1 MQVQQPDSGICSFA
15 SLHFMEQP
23 LREYTR
29 RELFRENRPGKH
41 RMPTDSAPVGELRKF
56 YKVEF
61 ARLQDDFLATKDG
74 LKYLHAR
81 SALVDTIARQL
92 WPHLLKSTG
101 LEPSQIVFSAV
112 GDLGRQTLF
121 PYSDVDVI
129 FLAASG
135 EVAEKFKGT
144 IQQVSE
150 GMNEIGLKCNHTAGV
165 VTEFFQFDS
174 DRADS
179 ILSLLD
185 IRFLDGDRELFAAL
199 QNHMIPEIMV
209 RESQA
214 LVERLAELTRNS
226 HRRFANT
233 VFHLEPNVRD
243 GPGGFQDYVTARWLA
258 AISAMEKHGG
268 WPPDPATYF
277 SASNA
282 KAMDSALSFFASVR
296 CFLHFRNKRD
306 LNLLTWDA
314 QDDAATEKFDM
325 QPVAAGN
332 AAGLM
337 RNFYSHARAVDHI
350 SGQLL
355 EEMPAAQSLFYRQL
369 ETWRTGFSDAD
380 FSVVDG
386 LIFFQ
391 KPEMLSDPDLFFRTF
406 LLIARRGF
414 KLSPMAEHQLELA
427 RPHLAENLPSGGD
440 TWRFLEN
447 VLPELHAADALRA
460 MHSLHLLTLF
470 LPELQGI
477 DALAVRDVS
486 HRFTVD
492 EHTLQAIENLHSLR
506 QSKFKWDERYAGIL
520 SELDQPELLNL
531 AILLHDT
538 GKAVTLAEHIPVSLE
553 IAAKCLERLELP
565 AADRETVLFLIQHHQ
580 DLGAGLR
587 RDIYDPR
594 MVAQFAES
602 MGTPELLKM
611 LCLFTYAD
619 IKAVNP
625 EALTPWKAEDLWQL
639 YIGTANYFN
648 RSVDERVHG
657 DANDEVLNHL
667 RSLAAA
673 AGEKLQTFL
682 EGLPRR
688 YLRTHPVDEILRH
701 FEMAG
706 RLGQDPVQLALK
718 RTRHWYELTV
728 VTKDRPRLFSTVAG
742 ALAACGMN
750 IGKAGAFS
758 NASGTV
764 VDIFSFTDRYRAL
777 EMNLPAWER
786 FKTTVHDVLSGKR
799 DLKRMLRERLEMEK
813 DQQEKN
819 AGAPRIQFDSEC
831 SAHSTLIEIVTPDR
845 PGLLYR
851 ISSVFAQQECN
862 IDIAL
867 IDTEGQTAIDVFYLT
882 TTSGKLTAEHQER
895 LRQSLVSGISAKS

>member
-1 MQVQQPDSGICSFA
+1 
-15 SLHFMEQP
+15 
-23 LREYTR
+23 
-29 RELFRENRPGKH
+29 
-41 RMPTDSAPVGELRKF
+41 MPTQSPLVSELKERFDSESS
-56 YKVEF
+56 
-61 ARLQDDFLATKDG
+61 RLQEEFSAAKDG
-74 LKYLHAR
+74 LKYLQEK
-81 SALVDTIARQL
+81 SALVDSIARRFWAQFVG
-92 WPHLLKSTG
+92 STG
-101 LEPSQIVFSAV
+101 LQPSRMIFAAV
-112 GDLGRQTLF
+112 GDYGRQTLF
-121 PYSDVDVI
+121 PYSDVDLI
-129 FLAASG
+129 FLAGTG
-135 EVAEKFKGT
+135 EAAEKFKDA
-144 IQQVSE
+144 IQRLSQ
-150 GMNEIGLKCNHTAGV
+150 GMNEIGLRCNTTAGIIP
-165 VTEFFQFDS
+165 EFIQFDA
-174 DRADS
+174 DRAET

-185 IRFLDGDRELFAAL
+185 CRFLDGDQELFANL
-199 QNHMIPEIMV
+199 RNRLIPEIMV
-209 RESQA
+209 RESQS

-226 HRRFANT
+226 HRKFANT
-233 VFHLEPNVRD
+233 VFHLEPNVKD

-258 AISAMEKHGG
+258 AMSAIEEQDG
-268 WPPDPATYF
+268 WPDPQKYF
-277 SASNA
+277 SLANQT
-282 KAMDSALSFFASVR
+282 AMDSALAFFASVR

-306 LNLLTWDA
+306 HNLLTWDA
-314 QDDAATEKFDM
+314 QDDAAARKIGTQNVHATNVTDW
-325 QPVAAGN
+325 
-332 AAGLM
+332 M
-337 RNFYSHARAVDHI
+337 RIYFGHARAVEHI

-369 ETWRTGFSDAD
+369 ETWRTGFSDED

-391 KPEMLSDPDLFFRTF
+391 KPESLSDPSLFFRAF
-406 LLIARRGF
+406 RLMAQRGF
-414 KLSPMAEHQLELA
+414 KLSPAAEQQLELA
-427 RPHLAENLPSGGD
+427 RPQLAGRLPGGGD
-440 TWRFLEN
+440 FWRFLEDL
-447 VLPELHAADALRA
+447 LPEPHAADALRA
-460 MHSLHLLTLF
+460 MHSLRLLTLF

-477 DALAVRDVS
+477 DALAARDVS

-492 EHTLQAIENLHSLR
+492 EHTLQAIEKLHGLR
-506 QSKFKWDERYAGIL
+506 QSKSKWDERYAGIL
-520 SELDQPELLNL
+520 GELDQPELLNL

-538 GKAVTLAEHIPVSLE
+538 GKAVTLVDHIPASLA
-553 IAAKCLERLELP
+553 IAGKCLERLELP
-565 AADRETVLFLIQHHQ
+565 AADRKTVLFLIQHHQ

-587 RDIYDPR
+587 RDIFDPR
-594 MVAQFAES
+594 TVGQFAES
-602 MGTPELLKM
+602 IGSPELLKM

-673 AGEKLQTFL
+673 AGKKLQTFL

-706 RLGQDPVQLALK
+706 RLGQDPVQLAVK

-742 ALAACGMN
+742 TLAACGMN

-758 NASGTV
+758 NAGGTV
-764 VDIFSFTDRYRAL
+764 VDTFSFTDRYRTL

-799 DLKRMLRERLEMEK
+799 DLKRMLRERLEVEK
-813 DQQEKN
+813 DQPEKS
-819 AGAPRIQFDSEC
+819 AGTPQIQFDNEC
-831 SAHSTLIEIVTPDR
+831 SAHSTLIEIITQDQ

-882 TTSGKLTAEHQER
+882 TAAGKLAPEHQER
-895 LRQSLVSGISAKS
+895 LRQSLVKELSA

>member
-1 MQVQQPDSGICSFA
+1 
-15 SLHFMEQP
+15 
-23 LREYTR
+23 
-29 RELFRENRPGKH
+29 
-41 RMPTDSAPVGELRKF
+41 MPTQPPLSTELRDH
-56 YKVEF
+56 YEAES
-61 ARLQDDFLATKDG
+61 ARLEHDFSSTKGG
-74 LKYLHAR
+74 LKYLRER
-81 SALVDTIARQL
+81 SALVDSIARRL
-92 WPHLLKSTG
+92 WAQFVASPGFET
-101 LEPSQIVFSAV
+101 SQIIFAAV
-112 GDLGRQTLF
+112 GDYGRQTLF
-121 PYSDVDVI
+121 PYSDVDIV
-129 FLAASG
+129 FLAATG
-135 EVAEKFKGT
+135 EAAEKFKDA
-144 IQQVSE
+144 IQRLTQ
-150 GMNEIGLKCNHTAGV
+150 GLNEIGLKCNVKAGIIS
-165 VTEFFQFDS
+165 EFIQFDS

-179 ILSLLD
+179 LLSLLD
-185 IRFLDGDRELFAAL
+185 CRFLEGDPELFSNL
-199 QNHMIPEIMV
+199 RNRLIPEIMV

-226 HRRFANT
+226 HRKFANT
-233 VFHLEPNVRD
+233 VFHLEPNVKD

-258 AISAMEKHGG
+258 AMSGMEKHDG
-268 WPPDPATYF
+268 WSDPQSSF
-277 SASNA
+277 SPANQT
-282 KAMDSALSFFASVR
+282 AMDSALRFFAAVR

-306 LNLLTWDA
+306 YNFLTWDA
-314 QDDAATEKFDM
+314 QDDAAARKIGTQNMDVTSAVEW
-325 QPVAAGN
+325 
-332 AAGLM
+332 M
-337 RNFYSHARAVDHI
+337 RIYFGHARAVDHI

-369 ETWRTGFSDAD
+369 ETWRTGFSDED

-391 KPEMLSDPDLFFRTF
+391 RPENLSDPGLFFRAF
-406 LLIARRGF
+406 LLMAQRGF
-414 KLSPMAEHQLELA
+414 KLSPAAEQQLELA
-427 RPHLAENLPSGGD
+427 RPHLAGRLPGGGNF
-440 TWRFLEN
+440 WRFLEDL
-447 VLPELHAADALRA
+447 LPEPHAADALRA
-460 MHSLHLLTLF
+460 MHSLGLLTLF

-477 DALAVRDVS
+477 DALAARDVS

-492 EHTLQAIENLHSLR
+492 EHTLQAIEKLHGLR
-506 QSKFKWDERYAGIL
+506 QSRSKWDERYAGIL

-538 GKAVTLAEHIPVSLE
+538 GKAVTLVDHIPASLA
-553 IAAKCLERLELP
+553 IAGKCLERLELP
-565 AADRETVLFLIQHHQ
+565 PADRETVLFLIQHHQ

-587 RDIYDPR
+587 RDIFDPR
-594 MVAQFAES
+594 TVAQFAES
-602 MGTPELLKM
+602 IGSPELLKM

-673 AGEKLQTFL
+673 AGQKLQTFL
-682 EGLPRR
+682 DGLPRR

-718 RTRHWYELTV
+718 RSRHWYELTV

-764 VDIFSFTDRYRAL
+764 VDTFSFTDRYRTL

-799 DLKRMLRERLEMEK
+799 DLKRMLHERLEVEK
-813 DQQEKN
+813 DQPEKV
-819 AGAPRIQFDSEC
+819 AGTLQIQFDNEC
-831 SAHSTLIEIVTPDR
+831 STHSTLIEIITQDQ
-845 PGLLYR
+845 PGLLYG
-851 ISSVFAQQECN
+851 ISSVFAQQDCN

-882 TTSGKLTAEHQER
+882 TAAGKLAPEHQER
-895 LRQSLVSGISAKS
+895 LRQSLAKELSS

>member
-1 MQVQQPDSGICSFA
+1 MPTQSPLSTELREHYQAESARLSDEFSAKHDGPKYLNERSSLVDSIARRYWSEQLTSAGLSSSGILFA
-15 SLHFMEQP
+15 A
-23 LREYTR
+23 T
-29 RELFRENRPGKH
+29 G
-41 RMPTDSAPVGELRKF
+41 
-56 YKVEF
+56 
-61 ARLQDDFLATKDG
+61 DF
-74 LKYLHAR
+74 
-81 SALVDTIARQL
+81 
-92 WPHLLKSTG
+92 
-101 LEPSQIVFSAV
+101 
-112 GDLGRQTLF
+112 GRQTLF
-121 PYSDVDVI
+121 PYSEIDI
-129 FLAASG
+129 ICLSG
-135 EVAEKFKGT
+135 ERETAEQFKEA
-144 IQQVSE
+144 IQQLSE
-150 GMNEIGLKCNHTAGV
+150 GLNGIGLKANITSGIIS
-165 VTEFFQFDS
+165 EYIQFD
-174 DRADS
+174 ADHADA

-185 IRFLDGDRELFAAL
+185 CRFLDGEAELFADL
-199 QNHMIPEIMV
+199 RNRLIPEIV
-209 RESQA
+209 GRESQS

-226 HRRFANT
+226 HRKFANT
-233 VFHLEPNVRD
+233 VFHLEPNVKD
-243 GPGGFQDYVTARWLA
+243 GPGGFQDYVMARWLA
-258 AISAMEKHGG
+258 AISAMEKNGA
-268 WPPDPATYF
+268 WPDPQAYF
-277 SASNA
+277 PPANQA
-282 KAMDSALSFFASVR
+282 LMDAALRFLASVR
-296 CFLHFRNKRD
+296 CFLQLRNKRD
-306 LNLLTWDA
+306 NNLLNWDA
-314 QDDAATEKFDM
+314 QYAAAE
-325 QPVAAGN
+325 QRIGVQSEIIHN
-332 AAGLM
+332 ATDWM
-337 RNFYSHARAVDHI
+337 RIYFGHARAIDHI
-350 SGQLL
+350 AGQLL

-369 ETWRTGFSDAD
+369 ETWRTGFSDDD

-391 KPEMLSDPDLFFRTF
+391 NPENLSEPGLFFRAF
-406 LLIARRGF
+406 RLIAQRGF
-414 KLSPMAEHQLELA
+414 KLSPTAEHQMEQAQTQLA
-427 RPHLAENLPSGGD
+427 ANPPSGGD
-440 TWRFLEN
+440 FWRFLEDI
-447 VLPELHAADALRA
+447 LPELHAADALRA

-477 DALAVRDVS
+477 DSLAVREVS

-492 EHTLQAIENLHSLR
+492 EHTLQAIEILHFLP
-506 QSKFKWDERYAGIL
+506 QSKVKLDERYAGIL
-520 SELDQPELLNL
+520 GELDQPELLNL

-538 GKAVTLAEHIPVSLE
+538 GKSVTPHDHIPASLE
-553 IAAKCLERLELP
+553 IAGKCLQRLELP
-565 AADRETVLFLIQHHQ
+565 QADRETVLFLIQHHQ

-587 RDIYDPR
+587 RDIFDPR
-594 MVAQFAES
+594 TVAQFAES
-602 MGTPELLKM
+602 IGSPELLKM

-673 AGEKLQTFL
+673 AGDKLKTFL

-706 RLGQDPVQLALK
+706 RLGNDPVQLALK

-764 VDIFSFTDRYRAL
+764 VDTFSFTDRYRTL

-799 DLKRMLRERLEMEK
+799 DLKRMLRERLEVEK
-813 DQQEKN
+813 EQPARGDGTTQ
-819 AGAPRIQFDSEC
+819 IQFDNEC
-831 SAHSTLIEIVTPDR
+831 SAHSTLIEIITQDK

-851 ISSVFAQQECN
+851 ISSVFAQLECN

-867 IDTEGQTAIDVFYLT
+867 IDTEGHTAIDVFYLAT
-882 TTSGKLTAEHQER
+882 AAGKLASEHQER
-895 LRQSLVSGISAKS
+895 LRDSLIKELSS

>member
-1 MQVQQPDSGICSFA
+1 MPTQSTLVS
-15 SLHFMEQP
+15 E
-23 LREYTR
+23 LRER
-29 RELFRENRPGKH
+29 FDAESSRFKE
-41 RMPTDSAPVGELRKF
+41 
-56 YKVEF
+56 EF
-61 ARLQDDFLATKDG
+61 EASKDG
-74 LKYLHAR
+74 LKYLRER
-81 SALVDTIARQL
+81 SALVDAIAIRL
-92 WPHLLKSTG
+92 WAQFAASAGQETSH
-101 LEPSQIVFSAV
+101 IVFAAV
-112 GDLGRQTLF
+112 GDFGRQTLF
-121 PYSDVDVI
+121 PYSEVDLI
-129 FLAASG
+129 FLADSG
-135 EVAEKFKGT
+135 EAAGKFNDA
-144 IQQVSE
+144 IHRLSQ
-150 GMNEIGLKCNHTAGV
+150 GMSEIGLKCNVTAGV
-165 VTEFFQFDS
+165 VPEFLQFDS
-174 DRADS
+174 DRAEA

-185 IRFLDGDRELFAAL
+185 CRFLDGGQELFSNL
-199 QNHMIPEIMV
+199 RNRLIPEIV
-209 RESQA
+209 IRESPA

-226 HRRFANT
+226 HRKFANT
-233 VFHLEPNVRD
+233 VFHLEPNVKD

-258 AISAMEKHGG
+258 AISAMEEHHA
-268 WPPDPATYF
+268 WPDPAAYF
-277 SASNA
+277 SPANQT
-282 KAMDSALSFFASVR
+282 AMDSALAFFASVR

-306 LNLLTWDA
+306 HNLLAWDA
-314 QDDAATEKFDM
+314 QNDAAAQKVGAQNTD
-325 QPVAAGN
+325 AGT
-332 AAGLM
+332 ATDWM
-337 RNFYSHARAVDHI
+337 RIYFSHARAVDHI

-369 ETWRTGFSDAD
+369 ETWRTGFSDED

-391 KPEMLSDPDLFFRTF
+391 KPENLSDPHLFFRAF
-406 LLIARRGF
+406 RLIGHRGF
-414 KLSPMAEHQLELA
+414 KLSPAAEHQMELA
-427 RPHLAENLPSGGD
+427 RPRLAASLPSGAD
-440 TWRFLEN
+440 FWRFLDD

-477 DALAVRDVS
+477 EALAVRQAS

-492 EHTLQAIENLHSLR
+492 EHTLQAIENLHGLR
-506 QSKFKWDERYAGIL
+506 QSKSKWDERYAGIL
-520 SELDQPELLNL
+520 GELDQPELLNL

-538 GKAVTLAEHIPVSLE
+538 GKAVTLLEPIPASLE
-553 IAAKCLERLELP
+553 IAGKCLERLGLP
-565 AADRETVLFLIQHHQ
+565 TADRETVLFLIQHHQ

-587 RDIYDPR
+587 RDIFDPR
-594 MVAQFAES
+594 TVAQFAES
-602 MGTPELLKM
+602 IGSPELLKM

-619 IKAVNP
+619 LKAVNP

-657 DANDEVLNHL
+657 DANEEVLNHL

-673 AGEKLQTFL
+673 TGEKLKTFL

-758 NASGTV
+758 NAGGTV
-764 VDIFSFTDRYRAL
+764 VDTFSFTDRYRTL

-799 DLKRMLRERLEMEK
+799 DLKRMLRERLEVEK
-813 DQQEKN
+813 EEPGKIAATPQ
-819 AGAPRIQFDSEC
+819 IQFDNEC
-831 SAHSTLIEIVTPDR
+831 SAHSTLIEIVTQDQ

-851 ISSVFAQQECN
+851 ISSAFAQQECN

-882 TTSGKLTAEHQER
+882 SSSGKLTPEQQER
-895 LRQSLVSGISAKS
+895 LRQSLLEKLAEK

>member
-1 MQVQQPDSGICSFA
+1 
-15 SLHFMEQP
+15 
-23 LREYTR
+23 
-29 RELFRENRPGKH
+29 
-41 RMPTDSAPVGELRKF
+41 MPTESAFISELRKL
-56 YKVEF
+56 YKAES
-61 ARLQDDFLATKDG
+61 ARLQDDFSSTKDG
-74 LKYLHAR
+74 LKYLQAK
-81 SALVDTIARQL
+81 SALVDSIARQV
-92 WPHLLKSTG
+92 WAHLLASTA
-101 LEPSQIVFSAV
+101 LESSQIVFSAV

-121 PYSDVDVI
+121 PYSDIDFI
-129 FLAASG
+129 FLAASA
-135 EVAEKFKGT
+135 EVAEKFKGS
-144 IQQVSE
+144 IRQLSD
-150 GMNEIGLKCNHTAGV
+150 GMIEIGLKCNSTTGIV
-165 VTEFFQFDS
+165 PEFIQFDP
-174 DRADS
+174 DRADA
-179 ILSLLD
+179 IISLLD
-185 IRFLDGDRELFAAL
+185 IRFLEGGREIFAAL
-199 QNHMIPEIMV
+199 QTRLIPEIMV
-209 RESQA
+209 LESQS

-226 HRRFANT
+226 HRKFANT
-233 VFHLEPNVRD
+233 VFHLEPNVKD

-258 AISAMEKHGG
+258 AISAMEKSGG
-268 WPPDPATYF
+268 WPDPATYF
-277 SASNA
+277 SPSNA
-282 KAMDSALSFFASVR
+282 LAMDSALAFLASVR

-306 LNLLTWDA
+306 LNILTWDA
-314 QDDAATEKFDM
+314 QDAAAAQKLAAQDS
-325 QPVAAGN
+325 AAGN
-332 AAGLM
+332 ATDWM
-337 RNFYSHARAVDHI
+337 RNYYARARAVDHI

-369 ETWRTGFSDAD
+369 ETWRTGFSDDD

-391 KPEMLSDPDLFFRTF
+391 KPGKLSDAGLFFRTF

-414 KLSPMAEHQLELA
+414 KLSPTAEHQLELA
-427 RPHLAENLPSGGD
+427 RPHLASHLPSGAD
-440 TWRFLEN
+440 TWRFLED

-460 MHSLHLLTLF
+460 MHSLHLLILF
-470 LPELQGI
+470 LPEFQGI
-477 DALAVRDVS
+477 DALAVRDVL

-520 SELDQPELLNL
+520 GELDQPELLNL

-538 GKAVTLAEHIPVSLE
+538 GKAVTLAEHIPASLDL
-553 IAAKCLERLELP
+553 AGKCLERLELP
-565 AADRETVLFLIQHHQ
+565 AADRETVLFLIRHHQ

-587 RDIYDPR
+587 RDIFDPR
-594 MVAQFAES
+594 TVAQFAES
-602 MGTPELLKM
+602 IGTPELLKM

-673 AGEKLQTFL
+673 AGEKLKTFL

-701 FEMAG
+701 FEMSG

-786 FKTTVHDVLSGKR
+786 FKSTVHDVLSGKR

-813 DQQEKN
+813 DQPEKS
-819 AGAPRIQFDSEC
+819 GETPRIQFDSEC
-831 SAHSTLIEIVTPDR
+831 SAHSTLIEIVTQDQ

-882 TTSGKLTAEHQER
+882 TAGGKLSTEHQER

>member
-1 MQVQQPDSGICSFA
+1 
-15 SLHFMEQP
+15 
-23 LREYTR
+23 
-29 RELFRENRPGKH
+29 
-41 RMPTDSAPVGELRKF
+41 MPTQSPLSSELRDR
-56 YKVEF
+56 YEAES
-61 ARLQDDFLATKDG
+61 ARLQNDFSTSNDG
-74 LKYLHAR
+74 LKYLHER
-81 SALVDTIARQL
+81 SALVDSIARRL
-92 WPHLLKSTG
+92 WAEFVVSAG
-101 LEPSQIVFSAV
+101 LETSQIVFAAI
-112 GDLGRQTLF
+112 GDFGRQTLF
-121 PYSDVDVI
+121 PYSDIDIV
-129 FLAASG
+129 FLAATG
-135 EVAEKFKGT
+135 DAAEKFKDA
-144 IQQVSE
+144 IQRLSR
-150 GMNEIGLKCNHTAGV
+150 GFNEIGLKCNTTSGIISD
-165 VTEFFQFDS
+165 FLQFDS
-174 DRADS
+174 DRAGA

-185 IRFLDGDRELFAAL
+185 CRYLAGGEELFSNL
-199 QNHMIPEIMV
+199 RNRLIPEIMV

-226 HRRFANT
+226 RRKFANT
-233 VFHLEPNVRD
+233 VFHLEPNAKD
-243 GPGGFQDYVTARWLA
+243 GPGGFQDYITARWLA
-258 AISAMEKHGG
+258 VMSAMEKHDG
-268 WPPDPATYF
+268 WPDPQNYF
-277 SASNA
+277 SPAIQM
-282 KAMDSALSFFASVR
+282 AMDSTLAFLASVR
-296 CFLHFRNKRD
+296 CFLQFRNKREH
-306 LNLLTWDA
+306 NLLAWDA
-314 QDDAATEKFDM
+314 QDDATSRKVGAH
-325 QPVAAGN
+325 N
-332 AAGLM
+332 ADIQNSTDWM
-337 RNFYSHARAVDHI
+337 RIYYSHASAIEHI
-350 SGQLL
+350 AGQLL

-369 ETWRTGFSDAD
+369 ETWRTGFSDED

-391 KPEMLSDPDLFFRTF
+391 NPENLSDAGLIFRAF
-406 LLIARRGF
+406 RLIAQRGF
-414 KLSPMAEHQLELA
+414 KLSPTAEHQLEQA
-427 RPHLAENLPSGGD
+427 RPHLAGSLPGGGD
-440 TWRFLEN
+440 FWRFLED

-470 LPELQGI
+470 LPELRGI
-477 DALAVRDVS
+477 DALAVREVS

-520 SELDQPELLNL
+520 GELDQPELLNL
-531 AILLHDT
+531 AIILHDT
-538 GKAVTLAEHIPVSLE
+538 GKAVTRMDHIPASLK

-565 AADRETVLFLIQHHQ
+565 EADRETVLFLIQHHQ

-587 RDIYDPR
+587 RDIFDPR
-594 MVAQFAES
+594 TVAQFAES
-602 MGTPELLKM
+602 IGSPELLKM

-673 AGEKLQTFL
+673 AGDKLKTFL

-701 FEMAG
+701 FEMSG
-706 RLGQDPVQLALK
+706 RLGQDPVQLAVK

-758 NASGTV
+758 NAGGTV
-764 VDIFSFTDRYRAL
+764 VDTFSFTDRYRTL

-786 FKTTVHDVLSGKR
+786 FKTTVHDVLAGKR
-799 DLKRMLRERLEMEK
+799 DLKRMLRERLEVEK
-813 DQQEKN
+813 DQPEKI
-819 AGAPRIQFDSEC
+819 AGTPQIQFDNEC
-831 SAHSTLIEIVTPDR
+831 SAHSTLIEIITQDQ

-867 IDTEGQTAIDVFYLT
+867 IDTEGHTAIDVFYLT
-882 TTSGKLTAEHQER
+882 TASGKLTPEHQER
-895 LRQSLVSGISAKS
+895 LRQSLVKELSA

>member
-1 MQVQQPDSGICSFA
+1 MPSQSTIVS
-15 SLHFMEQP
+15 
-23 LREYTR
+23 
-29 RELFRENRPGKH
+29 ELKERFDAG
-41 RMPTDSAPVGELRKF
+41 SS
-56 YKVEF
+56 
-61 ARLQDDFLATKDG
+61 RLQEEFYVTKDG
-74 LKYLHAR
+74 LKYLQDK
-81 SALVDTIARQL
+81 SALVDSVARRL
-92 WPHLLKSTG
+92 WAQFVASGG
-101 LEPSQIVFSAV
+101 LEPSQVVLAAV
-112 GDLGRQTLF
+112 GDFGRQTLF
-121 PYSDVDVI
+121 PFSEVDLV
-129 FLAASG
+129 FLAVTADA
-135 EVAEKFKGT
+135 AEKFKDP
-144 IQQVSE
+144 IHRILQ
-150 GMNEIGLKCNHTAGV
+150 GMHEIGLKCNTASGIV
-165 VTEFFQFDS
+165 SEFIQYDS
-174 DRADS
+174 DHADA

-185 IRFLDGDRELFAAL
+185 CRFLDGDQKLFSDL
-199 QNHMIPEIMV
+199 RNRRIPEIMV

-226 HRRFANT
+226 HRKFANT
-233 VFHLEPNVRD
+233 VFHLEPNVKD
-243 GPGGFQDYVTARWLA
+243 GPGGFQDYVTACWLA
-258 AISAMEKHGG
+258 ALSAMEKQGG
-268 WPPDPATYF
+268 WPDPENYF
-277 SASNA
+277 SPAI
-282 KAMDSALSFFASVR
+282 KTAMDSARAFFASVR
-296 CFLHFRNKRD
+296 CFLNFRNHRD
-306 LNLLTWDA
+306 NNLLTWDV
-314 QDDAATEKFDM
+314 QDESAVQKVGM
-325 QPVAAGN
+325 QGAN
-332 AAGLM
+332 AVNTTDWM
-337 RNFYSHARAVDHI
+337 RIYFNHARAVDHI

-369 ETWRTGFSDAD
+369 ETWRTGFSDED

-391 KPEMLSDPDLFFRTF
+391 KPENVPDPAVFFRTF
-406 LLIARRGF
+406 RLIAQRGF
-414 KLSPMAEHQLELA
+414 KLSPAAEHQLERA
-427 RPHLAENLPSGGD
+427 RPQLAGSLPSGGHF
-440 TWRFLEN
+440 WRFLED
-447 VLPELHAADALRA
+447 VLPELHAAEALRA

-477 DALAVRDVS
+477 DALAVREVS

-492 EHTLQAIENLHSLR
+492 EHTLQAIENLHGLR
-506 QSKFKWDERYAGIL
+506 QSKSKWDERYAGIL
-520 SELDQPELLNL
+520 GELDQPELLYL

-538 GKAVTLAEHIPVSLE
+538 GKAAMRQDHIPASLE
-553 IAAKCLERLELP
+553 IAGKCLERLELP
-565 AADRETVLFLIQHHQ
+565 GADRETVLFLIQHHQ

-587 RDIYDPR
+587 RDIFDPR
-594 MVAQFAES
+594 TVAQFAES
-602 MGTPELLKM
+602 IGSPELLKM

-619 IKAVNP
+619 MKAVNP

-701 FEMAG
+701 FEMSG
-706 RLGQDPVQLALK
+706 RLGQDPVQLAVK

-758 NASGTV
+758 NAGGTV
-764 VDIFSFTDRYRAL
+764 VDTFSFTDRYRIL

-799 DLKRMLRERLEMEK
+799 DLKRMLRERLELEK
-813 DQQEKN
+813 EQPGKI
-819 AGAPRIQFDSEC
+819 AGTLQIQFDNDC
-831 SAHSTLIEIVTPDR
+831 SAHSTLIEILTQDQ

-882 TTSGKLTAEHQER
+882 TAGGKLAPEHQAR
-895 LRQSLVSGISAKS
+895 LRLSLVNELSTS

>member
-1 MQVQQPDSGICSFA
+1 MPTQSPLSS
-15 SLHFMEQP
+15 E
-23 LREYTR
+23 LRERY
-29 RELFRENRPGKH
+29 EAE
-41 RMPTDSAPVGELRKF
+41 S
-56 YKVEF
+56 
-61 ARLQDDFLATKDG
+61 ARLHHDFSTTKDG
-74 LKYLHAR
+74 LNYVRER
-81 SALVDTIARQL
+81 SALVDSIARRL
-92 WPHLLKSTG
+92 WTQFAVAAG
-101 LEPSQIVFSAV
+101 LEPSGIVFAAV
-112 GDLGRQTLF
+112 GDLGRQTLA
-121 PYSDVDVI
+121 PYSDVDLV
-129 FLAASG
+129 FLAATSETAG
-135 EVAEKFKGT
+135 KFKDAIERLT
-144 IQQVSE
+144 Q
-150 GMNEIGLKCNHTAGV
+150 GMNEIGVKTSPATRMVSDFTQL
-165 VTEFFQFDS
+165 DS
-174 DRADS
+174 ENAEA

-185 IRFLDGDRELFAAL
+185 CRFLEGDQELFL
-199 QNHMIPEIMV
+199 SLRTRMIPDLMV
-209 RESQA
+209 RESHS
-214 LVERLAELTRNS
+214 LVERLAELTRNT
-226 HRRFANT
+226 HRKFANT
-233 VFHLEPNVRD
+233 VFHLEPNVKD

-258 AISAMEKHGG
+258 AMSVMEKQEG
-268 WPPDPATYF
+268 WPDPQFCF
-277 SASNA
+277 SPAHQ
-282 KAMDSALSFFASVR
+282 KVMDLALRFYASVR

-306 LNLLTWDA
+306 HNLLTWDA
-314 QDDAATEKFDM
+314 QDEAAAQKIGAQDTG
-325 QPVAAGN
+325 VATATDW
-332 AAGLM
+332 M
-337 RNFYSHARAVDHI
+337 RIYFGHARAVDHI

-369 ETWRTGFSDAD
+369 ETWRTGFSDED

-391 KPEMLSDPDLFFRTF
+391 KPENLSDPELSFRAF
-406 LLIARRGF
+406 RLIAQRGF
-414 KLSPMAEHQLELA
+414 KLSPTAEHQLELA
-427 RPHLAENLPSGGD
+427 RPQVAAQLPSGVD
-440 TWRFLEN
+440 FWRFLEDI
-447 VLPELHAADALRA
+447 LPELHAADALRA

-470 LPELQGI
+470 LPELRGI
-477 DALAVRDVS
+477 DALAMRDVS

-492 EHTLQAIENLHSLR
+492 EHTLQAIENLHGLR

-520 SELDQPELLNL
+520 GELDQPELLNL

-538 GKAVTLAEHIPVSLE
+538 GKAVTYLDHIPASLE
-553 IAAKCLERLELP
+553 IASKCLARLELP
-565 AADRETVLFLIQHHQ
+565 EADRLTVLFLIQHHQ

-587 RDIYDPR
+587 RDIFDPR
-594 MVAQFAES
+594 TVAQFAES
-602 MGTPELLKM
+602 IGSPELLKM

-673 AGEKLQTFL
+673 AGQKLQTFL
-682 EGLPRR
+682 DGLPRR

-701 FEMAG
+701 FEMSG
-706 RLGQDPVQLALK
+706 RLGQDPVQLAVK

-742 ALAACGMN
+742 TLAACGMN

-758 NASGTV
+758 NAGGTV
-764 VDIFSFTDRYRAL
+764 VDTFSFTDRYRTL

-799 DLKRMLRERLEMEK
+799 DLKRMLRERLEA
-813 DQQEKN
+813 EKN
-819 AGAPRIQFDSEC
+819 QPEKIAGTLQIQFDNEC
-831 SAHSTLIEIVTPDR
+831 SAHSTLIEIITQDQ

-851 ISSVFAQQECN
+851 ISSIFAQQECN

-882 TTSGKLTAEHQER
+882 TAGGKLATEHQER
-895 LRQSLVSGISAKS
+895 LRQSLAKEFSA

>member
-1 MQVQQPDSGICSFA
+1 MPTQSPLSS
-15 SLHFMEQP
+15 E
-23 LREYTR
+23 LRERY
-29 RELFRENRPGKH
+29 EAE
-41 RMPTDSAPVGELRKF
+41 S
-56 YKVEF
+56 
-61 ARLQDDFLATKDG
+61 ARLQHDFSISKDG
-74 LKYLHAR
+74 LKYLQER
-81 SALVDTIARQL
+81 SALVDSLARRL
-92 WPHLLKSTG
+92 WAQFAVSPG
-101 LEPSQIVFSAV
+101 PEPSRIVFAAV
-112 GDLGRQTLF
+112 GDFGRQTLF
-121 PYSDVDVI
+121 PYSEVEIV
-129 FLAASG
+129 FLAATD
-135 EVAEKFKGT
+135 EAAEKSRDT
-144 IQQVSE
+144 IHLLTQ
-150 GMNEIGLKCNHTAGV
+150 GMNEIGLKTNANARV
-165 VTEFFQFDS
+165 ISEFTQMDS
-174 DRADS
+174 ENADA

-185 IRFLDGDRELFAAL
+185 CRFLEGDQELFSNL
-199 QNHMIPEIMV
+199 RNKVIPDLMV
-209 RESQA
+209 RESHA

-226 HRRFANT
+226 HRKFANT
-233 VFHLEPNVRD
+233 VFHLELNVKD
-243 GPGGFQDYVTARWLA
+243 GPGGFQDYVKACWLA
-258 AISAMEKHGG
+258 AMSAMEKHAG
-268 WPPDPATYF
+268 WPDPQTYF
-277 SASNA
+277 SPANRT
-282 KAMDSALSFFASVR
+282 AMDSALSFFASVR
-296 CFLHFRNKRD
+296 CFLHFQNKRD
-306 LNLLTWDA
+306 HNLLTWDA
-314 QDDAATEKFDM
+314 QDDAMAQKVGTQNKD
-325 QPVAAGN
+325 VTN
-332 AAGLM
+332 TIDWM
-337 RNFYSHARAVDHI
+337 RIYFGHARAVDHI

-369 ETWRTGFSDAD
+369 ETWRTGFSDED

-391 KPEMLSDPDLFFRTF
+391 KPENLSDPGLFFRAF
-406 LLIARRGF
+406 RLIAQRGF
-414 KLSPMAEHQLELA
+414 KLSPTAEHQLELA
-427 RPHLAENLPSGGD
+427 VPQLAASLPSGGD
-440 TWRFLEN
+440 FWRFLED
-447 VLPELHAADALRA
+447 VLPELHAAEALRA

-470 LPELQGI
+470 LPELLGI
-477 DALAVRDVS
+477 DAFAARDVS

-492 EHTLQAIENLHSLR
+492 EHTLQAIENLHGLR

-520 SELDQPELLNL
+520 GELDQPELLNL

-538 GKAVTLAEHIPVSLE
+538 GKAVTHLEHIPASLE
-553 IAAKCLERLELP
+553 IAGKCLERLELP

-587 RDIYDPR
+587 RDIFDPR
-594 MVAQFAES
+594 TVAQFAES
-602 MGTPELLKM
+602 IGSPELLKM

-648 RSVDERVHG
+648 RSVDERVHV

-673 AGEKLQTFL
+673 AGQKLQTFL

-701 FEMAG
+701 FEMSG
-706 RLGQDPVQLALK
+706 RLGQDPVQLAVK

-742 ALAACGMN
+742 TLAACGMN

-758 NASGTV
+758 NAGGTV
-764 VDIFSFTDRYRAL
+764 VDTFSFTDRYRTL

-799 DLKRMLRERLEMEK
+799 DLKRMLRERFDAEK
-813 DQQEKN
+813 DQPGKI
-819 AGAPRIQFDSEC
+819 AGTLQLQFDNEC
-831 SAHSTLIEIVTPDR
+831 SAHSTLIEIITQDQ

-882 TTSGKLTAEHQER
+882 AAGGKLAPEHQDR
-895 LRQSLVSGISAKS
+895 LRQSLVKEFSA

>member
-1 MQVQQPDSGICSFA
+1 MPTQSPLST
-15 SLHFMEQP
+15 E
-23 LREYTR
+23 LRERY
-29 RELFRENRPGKH
+29 EAE
-41 RMPTDSAPVGELRKF
+41 S
-56 YKVEF
+56 
-61 ARLQDDFLATKDG
+61 ARLQSDFSSTKDG
-74 LKYLHAR
+74 LKYISGR
-81 SALVDTIARQL
+81 SALVDSIAHRL
-92 WPHLLKSTG
+92 WAQFATSAA
-101 LEPSQIVFSAV
+101 LETSQMVLASV
-112 GDLGRQTLF
+112 GDFGRQTLF
-121 PYSDVDVI
+121 PDSEI
-129 FLAASG
+129 NILFLAATG
-135 EVAEKFKGT
+135 EVVLKFEEA
-144 IQQVSE
+144 IQRFSQ
-150 GMNEIGLKCNHTAGV
+150 GMKEIGLKCGMTAGIIS
-165 VTEFFQFDS
+165 EFIQFDS
-174 DRADS
+174 DRADA

-185 IRFLDGDRELFAAL
+185 LRFLGGDPELFANL
-199 QNHMIPEIMV
+199 RNRLIPEIMV

-214 LVERLAELTRNS
+214 LVERLAELTRNN
-226 HRRFANT
+226 HRKYANT
-233 VFHLEPNVRD
+233 VFHLEPNVKD
-243 GPGGFQDYVTARWLA
+243 GPGGYQDYVMACWLA
-258 AISAMEKHGG
+258 AISAMETHGG
-268 WPPDPATYF
+268 WPEPRTYF
-277 SASNA
+277 SESNRI
-282 KAMDSALSFFASVR
+282 AMDAALAFFASVR
-296 CFLHFRNKRD
+296 CFLHFRNKRVS
-306 LNLLTWDA
+306 NLLTWDV
-314 QDDAATEKFDM
+314 QDDAAALNVGVPNSDT
-325 QPVAAGN
+325 GN
-332 AAGLM
+332 ATDWM
-337 RNFYSHARAVDHI
+337 RIYFGHARAVDHI

-369 ETWRTGFSDAD
+369 ETWRTGFSDDD

-391 KPEMLSDPDLFFRTF
+391 TPENLSDPNLFFRTF

-414 KLSPMAEHQLELA
+414 KLSPTAEHQLEAA
-427 RPHLAENLPSGGD
+427 RPRLAGSVPSGAD
-440 TWRFLEN
+440 FWRFLED

-470 LPELQGI
+470 LPELRGI
-477 DALAVRDVS
+477 DALAVRDIS

-492 EHTLQAIENLHSLR
+492 EHTLQAIEYLHGLR

-520 SELDQPELLNL
+520 GELDQPELLNL

-538 GKAVTLAEHIPVSLE
+538 GKAVTLTDHIPASLE
-553 IAAKCLERLELP
+553 IAGKCLERLSLP
-565 AADRETVLFLIQHHQ
+565 AADRETVLFLIAHHQ
-580 DLGAGLR
+580 DLSAGLR
-587 RDIYDPR
+587 RDIFDPR
-594 MVAQFAES
+594 TVAQFAES
-602 MGTPELLKM
+602 IGTPELLKM

-639 YIGTANYFN
+639 YIGTANYLN

-673 AGEKLQTFL
+673 AGEKLQKFL

-706 RLGQDPVQLALK
+706 RLGHDPVQLALK

-758 NASGTV
+758 NAGGTV
-764 VDIFSFTDRYRAL
+764 VDIFSFTDRHRAL

-786 FKTTVHDVLSGKR
+786 FKSTVHDVLVGKR
-799 DLKRMLRERLEMEK
+799 DLKRMLRERLEVEK
-813 DQQEKN
+813 DQPTKN
-819 AGAPRIQFDSEC
+819 GEAPRIQFDSEC
-831 SAHSTLIEIVTPDR
+831 SAHSTLIEIVTQDQ
-845 PGLLYR
+845 PGLLYG
-851 ISSVFAQQECN
+851 ISSVFAQQDCN

-882 TTSGKLTAEHQER
+882 TAGGKLAPEHQEK
-895 LRQSLVSGISAKS
+895 LRQSLITELSA

>member
-1 MQVQQPDSGICSFA
+1 
-15 SLHFMEQP
+15 
-23 LREYTR
+23 
-29 RELFRENRPGKH
+29 
-41 RMPTDSAPVGELRKF
+41 MPTESTLVSELRTQ
-56 YKVEF
+56 YKAES
-61 ARLQDDFLATKDG
+61 ARLQDDFSSSKDG
-74 LKYLHAR
+74 LQYLQAR
-81 SALVDTIARQL
+81 SALVDSIARRL
-92 WPHLLKSTG
+92 WAHFSVSTAH
-101 LEPSQIVFSAV
+101 EPSQIVFAAV

-121 PYSDVDVI
+121 PYSDIDVI
-129 FLAASG
+129 FLAGST
-135 EVAEKFKGT
+135 ELAEKFQGT
-144 IQQVSE
+144 IRQLSRA
-150 GMNEIGLKCNHTAGV
+150 MDEIGLKCNSTEGV
-165 VTEFFQFDS
+165 VPEFLQFDS

-185 IRFLDGDRELFAAL
+185 IRFLEGGREMFDTL
-199 QNHMIPEIMV
+199 QNRLIPEIMV
-209 RESQA
+209 RESQT
-214 LVERLAELTRNS
+214 LVEWLAELTRNS

-233 VFHLEPNVRD
+233 VFHLEPNVKD

-268 WPPDPATYF
+268 RPDPATYF
-277 SASNA
+277 SPSNA

-314 QDDAATEKFDM
+314 QDDAAAQKVGGQTSTALGTTDWM
-325 QPVAAGN
+325 RDHYAHAG
-332 AAGLM
+332 
-337 RNFYSHARAVDHI
+337 AVDHI

-391 KPEMLSDPDLFFRTF
+391 KPENLSDSGLFFRTF
-406 LLIARRGF
+406 LLVARRGF
-414 KLSPMAEHQLELA
+414 KLSPTAEHQLELA
-427 RPHLAENLPSGGD
+427 RPHLAGKLPNGGEI
-440 TWRFLEN
+440 WRFLQDA
-447 VLPELHAADALRA
+447 LPELHAADALRA

-477 DALAVRDVS
+477 DSLAVRDVS

-492 EHTLQAIENLHSLR
+492 EHTLQAIEYLHSLR

-520 SELDQPELLNL
+520 GELDQPELLNL

-538 GKAVTLAEHIPVSLE
+538 GKAVTLAEHIPASLE

-565 AADRETVLFLIQHHQ
+565 VPDREMVLFLIQHHQ

-701 FEMAG
+701 FEMAC

-742 ALAACGMN
+742 VLAACGMN

-758 NASGTV
+758 NAGGTV

-813 DQQEKN
+813 GQQEKN
-819 AGAPRIQFDSEC
+819 AGTPRIQFDSEC
-831 SAHSTLIEIVTPDR
+831 SAHSTLIEIVTPDK

-851 ISSVFAQQECN
+851 ISSVFAQLECN

-867 IDTEGQTAIDVFYLT
+867 IDTEGETAIDVFYLT
-882 TTSGKLTAEHQER
+882 TAGGKLTAEHQER
-895 LRQSLVSGISAKS
+895 LRQSLVNGISAEG

>member
-1 MQVQQPDSGICSFA
+1 MPTQSPLSS
-15 SLHFMEQP
+15 E
-23 LREYTR
+23 LRERYGA
-29 RELFRENRPGKH
+29 E
-41 RMPTDSAPVGELRKF
+41 S
-56 YKVEF
+56 
-61 ARLQDDFLATKDG
+61 ARLQHDFSATKDG
-74 LKYLHAR
+74 LKYLQGR
-81 SALVDTIARQL
+81 SALVDSIARRL
-92 WPHLLKSTG
+92 WTQFADSG
-101 LEPSQIVFSAV
+101 GVEPSRIVFTAV
-112 GDLGRQTLF
+112 GDFGRQTLF
-121 PYSDVDVI
+121 PYSEVDIV
-129 FLAASG
+129 FLAAA
-135 EVAEKFKGT
+135 EVAEKFRDA
-144 IQQVSE
+144 IQRLTQ
-150 GMNEIGLKCNHTAGV
+150 GMNEIGLKTNTATQV
-165 VTEFFQFDS
+165 ASEFTQLDS
-174 DRADS
+174 ENAEV

-185 IRFLDGDRELFAAL
+185 CRFLEGDQELFSDL
-199 QNHMIPEIMV
+199 RNRLIPDLMV
-209 RESQA
+209 KESQA

-226 HRRFANT
+226 HRKFANT
-233 VFHLEPNVRD
+233 VFHLEPNVKD
-243 GPGGFQDYVTARWLA
+243 GPGGFQDYVTAHWLA
-258 AISAMEKHGG
+258 AMSAMEKHPG
-268 WPPDPATYF
+268 WPGPQTYF
-277 SASNA
+277 SPANQT
-282 KAMDSALSFFASVR
+282 AMDSALAFFASVR

-306 LNLLTWDA
+306 HNLLTWDA
-314 QDDAATEKFDM
+314 QDDAAVQKVGTQNTD
-325 QPVAAGN
+325 VTIAIDW
-332 AAGLM
+332 M
-337 RNFYSHARAVDHI
+337 RIYFGHARAVEHL

-369 ETWRTGFSDAD
+369 ETWRTGFSDED

-391 KPEMLSDPDLFFRTF
+391 KPENLSDPGLFFRAF
-406 LLIARRGF
+406 RLIAQRGF
-414 KLSPMAEHQLELA
+414 KLSPTAEHQLELA
-427 RPHLAENLPSGGD
+427 RPRLAANLPSGGD
-440 TWRFLEN
+440 FWRFLED

-477 DALAVRDVS
+477 DALAVREVS

-520 SELDQPELLNL
+520 GELDQPELLNL

-538 GKAVTLAEHIPVSLE
+538 GKAVTLLEHIPASLE
-553 IAAKCLERLELP
+553 IAGKCLERLELP
-565 AADRETVLFLIQHHQ
+565 EADRETVLFLIQHHQ

-587 RDIYDPR
+587 RDIFDPR
-594 MVAQFAES
+594 TVAQFAES
-602 MGTPELLKM
+602 IGSPELLKM

-648 RSVDERVHG
+648 RSVDERVNG

-673 AGEKLQTFL
+673 AGQKLQTFL

-701 FEMAG
+701 FEMSG
-706 RLGQDPVQLALK
+706 RLGQDPVQLAVK

-742 ALAACGMN
+742 TLAACGMN

-758 NASGTV
+758 NAGGTV
-764 VDIFSFTDRYRAL
+764 VDTFSFTDRYRTL

-799 DLKRMLRERLEMEK
+799 DLKRMLRERLEVEK
-813 DQQEKN
+813 DQPAKI
-819 AGAPRIQFDSEC
+819 AGTLQIQFDNEC
-831 SAHSTLIEIVTPDR
+831 SAHSTLIEIITQDQ

-882 TTSGKLTAEHQER
+882 TAGGKLAPEHQER
-895 LRQSLVSGISAKS
+895 LRQSLVKEFSA

>member
-1 MQVQQPDSGICSFA
+1 MPTQSPLSS
-15 SLHFMEQP
+15 E
-23 LREYTR
+23 LREQY
-29 RELFRENRPGKH
+29 EAE
-41 RMPTDSAPVGELRKF
+41 S
-56 YKVEF
+56 
-61 ARLQDDFLATKDG
+61 ARLQHDFSAAKDG
-74 LKYLHAR
+74 LKYLRER
-81 SALVDTIARQL
+81 SALMDSIVRTL
-92 WPHLLKSTG
+92 WAQFVVSAG
-101 LEPSQIVFSAV
+101 FGPSQTVLAAV
-112 GDLGRQTLF
+112 GDFGRQTLF
-121 PYSDVDVI
+121 PFSEIDIV
-129 FLAASG
+129 FLAATG
-135 EVAEKFKGT
+135 DAAEKVKDA
-144 IQQVSE
+144 IQRLSQ
-150 GMNEIGLKCNHTAGV
+150 GMNEIGLKCNTVAGIIS
-165 VTEFFQFDS
+165 EFLQYDV
-174 DRADS
+174 DRAEE

-185 IRFLDGDRELFAAL
+185 CRFLDGDRELFANLRARL
-199 QNHMIPEIMV
+199 IPKVMV
-209 RESQA
+209 RESQS
-214 LVERLAELTRNS
+214 LVERLAELTRNN
-226 HRRFANT
+226 HRKFANT
-233 VFHLEPNVRD
+233 VFHLEPNVKD

-258 AISAMEKHGG
+258 AMSAMEKQEG
-268 WPPDPATYF
+268 WPDPQMYF
-277 SASNA
+277 SPTIQTS
-282 KAMDSALSFFASVR
+282 MDSALAFFASVR

-314 QDDAATEKFDM
+314 QDDALAQQIGTQNMAVANATDW
-325 QPVAAGN
+325 
-332 AAGLM
+332 M
-337 RNFYSHARAVDHI
+337 RIYFGHAHAVDHI

-369 ETWRTGFSDAD
+369 ETWRTGFSDED

-391 KPEMLSDPDLFFRTF
+391 KPENLSDAGLLFRTF
-406 LLIARRGF
+406 RLMAQRGF
-414 KLSPMAEHQLELA
+414 KLSPTAEKQLELA
-427 RPHLAENLPSGGD
+427 RPQLAGRLPSGGEF
-440 TWRFLEN
+440 WRFLED

-470 LPELQGI
+470 LPELRGI
-477 DALAVRDVS
+477 DALAVREVS

-492 EHTLQAIENLHSLR
+492 EHTLRAIENLHSLR
-506 QSKFKWDERYAGIL
+506 QSKSKWDERYAGIL
-520 SELDQPELLNL
+520 GELDQPELLNL

-538 GKAVTLAEHIPVSLE
+538 GKAVTLLEHIPASLE
-553 IAAKCLERLELP
+553 IAGKCLERLELA
-565 AADRETVLFLIQHHQ
+565 AADRKTVLFLIQHHQ

-587 RDIYDPR
+587 RDIFDPR
-594 MVAQFAES
+594 TVAQFAES
-602 MGTPELLKM
+602 IGSPELLKM

-673 AGEKLQTFL
+673 AGKKLQTFL

-764 VDIFSFTDRYRAL
+764 VDTFSFTDRHRTL

-786 FKTTVHDVLSGKR
+786 FKTTVHDVLSSKR
-799 DLKRMLRERLEMEK
+799 DLKRMLRERLEVEK
-813 DQQEKN
+813 DQPEKI
-819 AGAPRIQFDSEC
+819 AATPQIQFDNEC
-831 SAHSTLIEIVTPDR
+831 SAHSTLIEIITQDQ

-851 ISSVFAQQECN
+851 ISSVFAQQDCN

-882 TTSGKLTAEHQER
+882 TAGGKLALEHQER
-895 LRQSLVSGISAKS
+895 LRHSLVKELFG

>member
-1 MQVQQPDSGICSFA
+1 MA
-15 SLHFMEQP
+15 
-23 LREYTR
+23 R
-29 RELFRENRPGKH
+29 RLWAQFVV
-41 RMPTDSAPVGELRKF
+41 SA
-56 YKVEF
+56 
-61 ARLQDDFLATKDG
+61 
-74 LKYLHAR
+74 
-81 SALVDTIARQL
+81 
-92 WPHLLKSTG
+92 G
-101 LEPSQIVFSAV
+101 LEPSGIVFAAV

-121 PYSDVDVI
+121 PYSDVDIV
-129 FLAASG
+129 FLAVTS
-135 EVAEKFKGT
+135 EVAEKFKDAVQRLTQGLT
-144 IQQVSE
+144 
-150 GMNEIGLKCNHTAGV
+150 EIGLETNTVARV
-165 VTEFFQFDS
+165 VSEFTQLDS
-174 DRADS
+174 DNADA

-185 IRFLDGDRELFAAL
+185 CRFLDGDQEMFLSL
-199 QNHMIPEIMV
+199 QDRLIPDVMV
-209 RESQA
+209 RESHA
-214 LVERLAELTRNS
+214 LAERLAEVTRNG
-226 HRRFANT
+226 HRKFANT
-233 VFHLEPNVRD
+233 VFHLEPNVKE
-243 GPGGFQDYVTARWLA
+243 GPGGLQDYVTARWLA
-258 AISAMEKHGG
+258 AVSAMEKHDG
-268 WPPDPATYF
+268 WPDPQSYF
-277 SASNA
+277 SPANQT
-282 KAMDSALSFFASVR
+282 AMDSALAFFASVR

-306 LNLLTWDA
+306 HNLLTWDA
-314 QDDAATEKFDM
+314 QDDAAAQKIGTQNTGITSAIDW
-325 QPVAAGN
+325 
-332 AAGLM
+332 M
-337 RNFYSHARAVDHI
+337 RIYYSHAHAVDHI

-369 ETWRTGFSDAD
+369 ETWRTDFSDED

-391 KPEMLSDPDLFFRTF
+391 RQEHLSDPGLFFRAF
-406 LLIARRGF
+406 RLIAQRGF
-414 KLSPMAEHQLELA
+414 KLSPTAEHQMELA
-427 RPHLAENLPSGGD
+427 RPQLAASLPSGGD
-440 TWRFLEN
+440 FWRFLED
-447 VLPELHAADALRA
+447 VLPELHAADALHA

-492 EHTLQAIENLHSLR
+492 EHTLQTIEILHGLR

-520 SELDQPELLNL
+520 GELDQPELLDL

-538 GKAVTLAEHIPVSLE
+538 GKAVTLLEHIPASLE
-553 IAAKCLERLELP
+553 IAGRCLKRLELP
-565 AADRETVLFLIQHHQ
+565 EADRETVLFLIQHHQ
-580 DLGAGLR
+580 DMGAGLR
-587 RDIYDPR
+587 RDIFDPR
-594 MVAQFAES
+594 TVAQFAES
-602 MGTPELLKM
+602 IGNPELLKM

-625 EALTPWKAEDLWQL
+625 EALTPWKAEDLWHF
-639 YIGTANYFN
+639 YIGSANYFN

-673 AGEKLQTFL
+673 AGQKLQTFL

-701 FEMAG
+701 FEMSG
-706 RLGQDPVQLALK
+706 RFGQDPVQLALK

-742 ALAACGMN
+742 TLAACGMN

-758 NASGTV
+758 NAGGTV
-764 VDIFSFTDRYRAL
+764 VDTFSFTDRYRTL

-799 DLKRMLRERLEMEK
+799 DLKRMLRERLEVEK
-813 DQQEKN
+813 EQPGTI
-819 AGAPRIQFDSEC
+819 AGPLQIQFDNEC
-831 SAHSTLIEIVTPDR
+831 SAHSTLIEIITQDQ

-851 ISSVFAQQECN
+851 ISSILSQQDCN

-882 TTSGKLTAEHQER
+882 TAGGKLSPEHQER
-895 LRQSLVSGISAKS
+895 LRQSLIKEFSAP